1 MDGIVKRVAVAILL
15 LAMLGVAA
23 CGDPTSSDG
32 EYGKQFVTATTVNKT
47 AIVIGEWQRVFGRYP
62 PSVLTTPPTFK
73 AGTTTSNGV
82 CEGIEAVYQAL
93 LWPGFPID
101 ADWEAAQVANVDQ
114 DKASRAINRTGK
126 RDLMELVDAWGNPLV
141 YFHRDEYRK
150 FSETGAAYLT
160 RDLSKVWPRPYTVAS
175 GTFVNPDSFQ
185 LYSMG
190 PDAEPNTA
198 DDIVSW
204 DR

>member
-1 MDGIVKRVAVAILL
+1 MDGIVKPVAAAVVL
-15 LAMLGVAA
+15 LALLGIAA
-23 CGDPTSSDG
+23 CGNPTSSGG
-32 EYGKQFVTATTVNKT
+32 EYGELFVTANTVNKT
-47 AIVIGEWQRVFGRYP
+47 AIVIGEWKRVFGRYP
-62 PSVLTTPPTFK
+62 PSVLTAPPAYK
-73 AGTTTSNGV
+73 TSSTINNGV

-101 ADWEAAQVANVDQ
+101 ADWRAAQVANVDQ
-114 DKASRAINRTGK
+114 DKVSQPLNRTGQ

-141 YFHRDEYRK
+141 YFHRDDYRRFAK
-150 FSETGAAYLT
+150 TGAAYLT
-160 RDLSKVWPRPYTVAS
+160 KDRSKVSPRPYTVADGS
-175 GTFVNPDSFQ
+175 FVNPDSFQ

-190 PDAEPNTA
+190 PDSMPNTS